1 MSTNPNTKLS
11 SLNWAVAELDKQKEE
26 LITKLGIAQKREETN
41 SLLEEVIAQKDA
53 MENRISS
60 LQEGLKASTDL
71 VDEPIV
77 NLSDELDKIDD
88 KLEIA
93 KDRLNTLEQEEY
105 LEELGKK
112 LNGDFAADSSNQ
124 TEESTTL
131 SIEPID
137 LLDDSQTL
145 TESSKSKKI
154 ESTANSLQPFSP
166 PTPVLMKSPTNRIET
181 DEKTES
187 EIETTVPEIDVTVT
201 NKVTKLEQC
210 SPSTAQGLEECAK
223 SLGMEPDFL
232 LNKGMQAVLRMIARN
247 GNKVSFPLEVEQI
260 EKS

>member
-1 MSTNPNTKLS
+1 MNTSQNKTS
-11 SLNWAVAELDKQKEE
+11 SLRWAIDELSKQKDE
-26 LITKLGIAQKREETN
+26 LNSKLGIARKREETS
-41 SLLEEVIAQKDA
+41 SLINEVIAQKA
-53 MENRISS
+53 ALENRISS
-60 LQEGLKASTDL
+60 LQEGLKASSEL
-71 VDEPIV
+71 VDEPV
-77 NLSDELDKIDD
+77 FNLKEELDKIDD

-93 KDRLNTLEQEEY
+93 KDRLTTLEQEEY

-145 TESSKSKKI
+145 TESSKPKKI
-154 ESTANSLQPFSP
+154 ESTADSLQPLSP

-181 DEKTES
+181 EEKTES
-187 EIETTVPEIDVTVT
+187 KVETAVPEIDVTD
-201 NKVTKLEQC
+201 KVTKLEQC
-210 SPSTAQGLEECAK
+210 SPATVQGLEECAK

>member
-1 MSTNPNTKLS
+1 MNTSQNKTS
-11 SLNWAVAELDKQKEE
+11 SLRWAIDELSKQKDE
-26 LITKLGIAQKREETN
+26 LNSKLGIARKREETS
-41 SLLEEVIAQKDA
+41 SLINEVIAQKA
-53 MENRISS
+53 ALENRISS
-60 LQEGLKASTDL
+60 LQEGLKASSEL
-71 VDEPIV
+71 VDEPV
-77 NLSDELDKIDD
+77 FNLKEELDKIDD

-93 KDRLNTLEQEEY
+93 KDRLTTLEQEEY

-124 TEESTTL
+124 TEGSTTL

-145 TESSKSKKI
+145 TESSKPKKI
-154 ESTANSLQPFSP
+154 ESMSDSLQPLSP

-181 DEKTES
+181 EEKTES
-187 EIETTVPEIDVTVT
+187 KVETAVPEIDVTD
-201 NKVTKLEQC
+201 KVTKLEQC
-210 SPSTAQGLEECAK
+210 SPATVQGLEECAK

>member
-1 MSTNPNTKLS
+1 MNQEKIDSLQWAIEELS
-11 SLNWAVAELDKQKEE
+11 KQKDE
-26 LITKLGIAQKREETN
+26 LNSKLGIARKREETS
-41 SLLEEVIAQKDA
+41 SLINEVIAQKA
-53 MENRISS
+53 ALENRISS
-60 LQEGLKASTDL
+60 LQEGLKTSSEL
-71 VDEPIV
+71 VDEPV
-77 NLSDELDKIDD
+77 FNLREELDKIDD

-112 LNGDFAADSSNQ
+112 LNGDFAGDSSYQ
-124 TEESTTL
+124 AEDSASL

-145 TESSKSKKI
+145 TESSKPKKI
-154 ESTANSLQPFSP
+154 ESTADSLQPLSP

-181 DEKTES
+181 EEKTES
-187 EIETTVPEIDVTVT
+187 KIETTVPEIDVTD
-201 NKVTKLEQC
+201 KVTKLEQC
-210 SPSTAQGLEECAK
+210 SPGTAQGLEECAK

-232 LNKGMQAVLRMIARN
+232 LNKSMQAILRMIARN

>member
-1 MSTNPNTKLS
+1 MDLTESKSS
-11 SLNWAVAELDKQKEE
+11 SLRWAIEELSKQKDE
-26 LITKLGIAQKREETN
+26 LKSKLNIAHKREETN
-41 SLLEEVIAQKDA
+41 SLINEVNAQKA
-53 MENRISS
+53 ALENRILS
-60 LQEGLKASTDL
+60 LEEGLKASSEL
-71 VDEPIV
+71 VDDPV
-77 NLSDELDKIDD
+77 MNLSEELDKVND

-145 TESSKSKKI
+145 TESSKPKKI
-154 ESTANSLQPFSP
+154 ESTADSLQPLSP

-181 DEKTES
+181 EEKTES
-187 EIETTVPEIDVTVT
+187 KIETTVPEIDVTD
-201 NKVTKLEQC
+201 KVTKLEQC
-210 SPSTAQGLEECAK
+210 SPGTAQDLEDCAK
-223 SLGMEPDFL
+223 SLGVEPDFL
-232 LNKGMQAVLRMIARN
+232 LNQGIQAVLRMIARN

>member
-11 SLNWAVAELDKQKEE
+11 SLNWAVAELDKQKDE

-41 SLLEEVIAQKDA
+41 SLLEEVIAQKGA
-53 MENRISS
+53 MEKRISS
-60 LQEGLKASTDL
+60 LEEGLKASTDL
-71 VDEPIV
+71 VDEPVV
-77 NLSDELDKIDD
+77 NLSEELDKIDD

-124 TEESTTL
+124 TEESTSL

-145 TESSKSKKI
+145 TESSKPKKI
-154 ESTANSLQPFSP
+154 ESTADSLQPFSP

-181 DEKTES
+181 EEKTES
-187 EIETTVPEIDVTVT
+187 KIDTTVPEIDVTD
-201 NKVTKLEQC
+201 KVTKLEQC
-210 SPSTAQGLEECAK
+210 SPGTAQGLEECAK

>member
-1 MSTNPNTKLS
+1 MSIINNKSNSLRWAIEELS
-11 SLNWAVAELDKQKEE
+11 KQKDE
-26 LITKLGIAQKREETN
+26 LNSKLGIARKREETS
-41 SLLEEVIAQKDA
+41 SLINEVIAQKA
-53 MENRISS
+53 ALENRISS
-60 LQEGLKASTDL
+60 LQEGLKTSTEL
-71 VDEPIV
+71 VEEPV
-77 NLSDELDKIDD
+77 FNLTEELDKIDD

-112 LNGDFAADSSNQ
+112 LNGDFTADSSNQ

-145 TESSKSKKI
+145 TESSKPKKI
-154 ESTANSLQPFSP
+154 ESTADSLQPLSP

-181 DEKTES
+181 EEKTES
-187 EIETTVPEIDVTVT
+187 KIETTVPEIDATD
-201 NKVTKLEQC
+201 KVTKLEQC
-210 SPSTAQGLEECAK
+210 SHGTAQGLEECAK